1 MVDQVS
7 LLGRYDPHWT
17 EREYTR
23 GGSRD
28 DPGIETLSQAI
39 VADLLPRINNQT
51 RRARYYSFW
60 AWVLHGFIYDEDATP
75 TQAGFYRWLR
85 SREDTLSLACLGHG
99 CEGGAAGRFRS
110 DRSRGLLRL

>member
-28 DPGIETLSQAI
+28 DLGIETLSQAI

-51 RRARYYSFW
+51 RRGRYYFFW
-60 AWVLHGFIYDEDATP
+60 A
-75 TQAGFYRWLR
+75 
-85 SREDTLSLACLGHG
+85 
-99 CEGGAAGRFRS
+99 
-110 DRSRGLLRL
+110 